1 MLRSFYFRIMWLCD
15 DCGKLF
21 GRRRPIRKH
30 TKTTQL
36 HLGSCQMFYWVKI
49 KKKKENESLDQVEWH
64 TKYVVN
70 KVNCNYLDSLSFQC
84 NINHTAESYRV
95 HVYSHH
101 SFFFVSIFLFPVS
114 FFQPPPLQAPQQTA
128 APSHANH
135 CNSCYRLPCF
145 PLVRS
150 RLLVTSWTIRMGRF
164 KKGGS
169 KPACKLKL
177 SSGELKFITD
187 HTSFTE
193 DHIKEWHKV
202 NRLYINKE
210 GGPYISQ
217 NVKTFNI
224 LKT

>member
-1 MLRSFYFRIMWLCD
+1 MHILIIRLFYILC
-15 DCGKLF
+15 
-21 GRRRPIRKH
+21 R
-30 TKTTQL
+30 
-36 HLGSCQMFYWVKI
+36 
-49 KKKKENESLDQVEWH
+49 
-64 TKYVVN
+64 
-70 KVNCNYLDSLSFQC
+70 
-84 NINHTAESYRV
+84 
-95 HVYSHH
+95 
-101 SFFFVSIFLFPVS
+101 IFLFPVS

-202 NRLYINKE
+202 NRSYINEAGWPK
-210 GGPYISQ
+210 II
-217 NVKTFNI
+217 TFKIEPNPI
-224 LKT
+224 WGADDFIMTPCFNFCVLFCVLGHLAVSSK

>member
-1 MLRSFYFRIMWLCD
+1 MQHKPYSRIRQDACIFSSFVFFIFC
-15 DCGKLF
+15 
-21 GRRRPIRKH
+21 
-30 TKTTQL
+30 
-36 HLGSCQMFYWVKI
+36 
-49 KKKKENESLDQVEWH
+49 
-64 TKYVVN
+64 VV
-70 KVNCNYLDSLSFQC
+70 
-84 NINHTAESYRV
+84 
-95 HVYSHH
+95 
-101 SFFFVSIFLFPVS
+101 FFSVS

-150 RLLVTSWTIRMGRF
+150 RLLVTSWTVRMGRF

-202 NRLYINKE
+202 NRSYINEAGWPKRIFKIE
-210 GGPYISQ
+210 PNPIWCADDFIMADL
-217 NVKTFNI
+217 TCTLF
-224 LKT
+224 

>member
-1 MLRSFYFRIMWLCD
+1 MQHKPYSRIRQGAC
-15 DCGKLF
+15 
-21 GRRRPIRKH
+21 IYSH
-30 TKTTQL
+30 
-36 HLGSCQMFYWVKI
+36 Y
-49 KKKKENESLDQVEWH
+49 
-64 TKYVVN
+64 
-70 KVNCNYLDSLSFQC
+70 LSFFILC
-84 NINHTAESYRV
+84 H
-95 HVYSHH
+95 
-101 SFFFVSIFLFPVS
+101 IFLFPVS

>member
-1 MLRSFYFRIMWLCD
+1 MQHKPYSRIRQDACIFSSFVFFIFC
-15 DCGKLF
+15 
-21 GRRRPIRKH
+21 
-30 TKTTQL
+30 
-36 HLGSCQMFYWVKI
+36 
-49 KKKKENESLDQVEWH
+49 
-64 TKYVVN
+64 VV
-70 KVNCNYLDSLSFQC
+70 
-84 NINHTAESYRV
+84 
-95 HVYSHH
+95 
-101 SFFFVSIFLFPVS
+101 FFSVS

-202 NRLYINKE
+202 NRLYINKA
-210 GGPYISQ
+210 GWPI
-217 NVKTFNI
+217 F
-224 LKT
+224 LKM

>member
-1 MLRSFYFRIMWLCD
+1 MHVLIIC
-15 DCGKLF
+15 LF
-21 GRRRPIRKH
+21 
-30 TKTTQL
+30 
-36 HLGSCQMFYWVKI
+36 
-49 KKKKENESLDQVEWH
+49 N
-64 TKYVVN
+64 
-70 KVNCNYLDSLSFQC
+70 
-84 NINHTAESYRV
+84 
-95 HVYSHH
+95 
-101 SFFFVSIFLFPVS
+101 FLFFLL

-202 NRLYINKE
+202 NRLYINKAGWPIFLKMWKLSIFLRSRYKYAPCRVSWRIVLM
-210 GGPYISQ
+210 GGWTEKKWSRCSTQSCRRFHIYIY
-217 NVKTFNI
+217 I
-224 LKT
+224 Y